1 MKPAPLIFLLV
12 FVYSQFA
19 GYGAQSTFEYKS
31 DHHCLCGIDYSHLNS
46 GTLIPLAGAGAE
58 RVHKNKDVQPSSV
71 KLTFYQSTLF
81 LFTNFSIS
89 HLWVSG
95 YFFGRKAIAIFI
107 QLKSL
112 RL

>member
-12 FVYSQFA
+12 FVYSQFT
-19 GYGAQSTFEYKS
+19 GYGAQSAFEYKT
-31 DHHCLCGIDYSHLNS
+31 DHYSLSGIDHSLINS
-46 GTLIPLAGAGAE
+46 GNLIPLAGAGAE
-58 RVHKNKDVQPSSV
+58 RIHKNKDVHPCYL
-71 KLTFYQSTLF
+71 KHTFYQSTSF

-89 HLWVSG
+89 HVWVSG
-95 YFFGRKAIAIFI
+95 CFFGRNTIAIFI